1 MMQVK
6 EVMTRNPET
15 ASPGVPI
22 REVAEKMQSLNV
34 GIIPI
39 CEGPRIVG
47 VVTDRDVTIRATAH
61 GRDTNTTPIRE
72 IMSSDLV
79 CCYEDDDLEKCT
91 RLMEERRI
99 RRIPVLDRQEQ
110 LVGIVALVDLAV
122 RGEAKETAGEVLT
135 EVSEPTRPI
144 R

>member
-1 MMQVK
+1 
-6 EVMTRNPET
+6 
-15 ASPGVPI
+15 
-22 REVAEKMQSLNV
+22 
-34 GIIPI
+34 
-39 CEGPRIVG
+39 
-47 VVTDRDVTIRATAH
+47 
-61 GRDTNTTPIRE
+61 
-72 IMSSDLV
+72 MSSDLV
-79 CCYEDDDLEKCT
+79 CCYEDDDLEKCA

-110 LVGIVALVDLAV
+110 LVGILALGDLAV